1 MSLLQS
7 KWVRRF
13 KVELCSRKTEDK
25 ALVYVFK
32 AATEI
37 IVYKHFSDFIR
48 LHAMLKNLHASHFSV
63 LPHGSLQSNPS
74 SMEERRFQ
82 SLRLLEYV
90 SQIPLL
96 YNSDIFSSFTMNH
109 SSVQHEDA
117 LEEGPSS
124 ILVHETPPSPP
135 RDLLPEIPVD
145 QRESPARSPSLE
157 ESLLLAEISEEKAEI
172 HESVSHYKKAIKK
185 LLDRAKLLKD
195 DNPLASKGLSKR
207 ASGYLQKVES
217 LIKKPDRRMMKDEL
231 GGRSSQVEEPQA
243 ASFDKIPYSELFGD
257 VRDLVRYKIRSVLAG
272 KNILA
277 EDSRRGNTRVV
288 LKTLQ
293 KASFL
298 HKSGRTSLLPI
309 NIRFMVKL
317 LCYYE
322 TEDFIYLVLENVP
335 PNSAHGS
342 LSHGNYLKMIDDDEE
357 DSNTEEDELTRV
369 ELHFSFVEE
378 QPQAGQDSIEI
389 GEEALYPPDLSSP
402 SRARNDLRKPRSK
415 FLLYDYFPAFAYKES
430 LLPLGLLRKWT
441 FQMTQVLFGLHARNI
456 IVKDLNPDNLLL
468 DEACDLKMTYQCQW
482 VSVDK
487 TLCLR
492 ALQGGY
498 VAPELSLVEPLT
510 PTCDWW
516 SLGVMLFEL
525 SSGVTFAEMYPS
537 GLLSH
542 TPLQY
547 PNQIS
552 HLVDEDLKDFVER
565 LVQPV
570 PHLRL
575 GAGTEDPLPSRGIP
589 FSRCMI

>member
-1 MSLLQS
+1 DTA
-7 KWVRRF
+7 
-13 KVELCSRKTEDK
+13 VEGT
-25 ALVYVFK
+25 LV
-32 AATEI
+32 
-37 IVYKHFSDFIR
+37 S
-48 LHAMLKNLHASHFSV
+48 
-63 LPHGSLQSNPS
+63 
-74 SMEERRFQ
+74 
-82 SLRLLEYV
+82 SLR
-90 SQIPLL
+90 P
-96 YNSDIFSSFTMNH
+96 F
-109 SSVQHEDA
+109 
-117 LEEGPSS
+117 
-124 ILVHETPPSPP
+124 
-135 RDLLPEIPVD
+135 RRLLP
-145 QRESPARSPSLE
+145 
-157 ESLLLAEISEEKAEI
+157 
-172 HESVSHYKKAIKK
+172 
-185 LLDRAKLLKD
+185 
-195 DNPLASKGLSKR
+195 
-207 ASGYLQKVES
+207 
-217 LIKKPDRRMMKDEL
+217 
-231 GGRSSQVEEPQA
+231 PQ
-243 ASFDKIPYSELFGD
+243 
-257 VRDLVRYKIRSVLAG
+257 IRSNL
-272 KNILA
+272 
-277 EDSRRGNTRVV
+277 
-288 LKTLQ
+288 
-293 KASFL
+293 
-298 HKSGRTSLLPI
+298 LLPI

-335 PNSAHGS
+335 RGRIYDCVSLDSSAFLTNSAHGS

-389 GEEALYPPDLSSP
+389 GEEAL
-402 SRARNDLRKPRSK
+402 KPRSK

-430 LLPLGLLRKWT
+430 LLLWAYS
-441 FQMTQVLFGLHARNI
+441 VLFGLHARNI

-498 VAPELSLVEPLT
+498 VAPELSLVEPHADLR
-510 PTCDWW
+510 
-516 SLGVMLFEL
+516 LL

>member
-1 MSLLQS
+1 
-7 KWVRRF
+7 
-13 KVELCSRKTEDK
+13 
-25 ALVYVFK
+25 
-32 AATEI
+32 
-37 IVYKHFSDFIR
+37 
-48 LHAMLKNLHASHFSV
+48 
-63 LPHGSLQSNPS
+63 
-74 SMEERRFQ
+74 MEERRFQ

-335 PNSAHGS
+335 RGRIYDCVSYIFSVPYPILEANSAHGS

-369 ELHFSFVEE
+369 ELREEGLFCVDRDGIQDFSFVEE

-575 GAGTEDPLPSRGIP
+575 GAGTEGPSAIKGHP
-589 FSRCMI
+589 FLKMYDLKNP